1 MRLIRLD
8 DGLVDIFE
16 AANGTEGWEKKKK
29 MMVSEEAE
37 EGSRFHG
44 GE

>member
-8 DGLVDIFE
+8 DGLVDVFE

>member
-8 DGLVDIFE
+8 DGLVDVFE
-16 AANGTEGWEKKKK
+16 AANGTEGWEKKKR
-29 MMVSEEAE
+29 MVSEEAE

>member
-8 DGLVDIFE
+8 DGLVDVFE

-29 MMVSEEAE
+29 NDGFRRS
-37 EGSRFHG
+37 
-44 GE
+44 

>member
-1 MRLIRLD
+1 MVWWMYLRLQM
-8 DGLVDIFE
+8 GQKGKE
-16 AANGTEGWEKKKK
+16 KK

>member
-8 DGLVDIFE
+8 DGLVDVFE
-16 AANGTEGWEKKKK
+16 ATNGTEGWKKK